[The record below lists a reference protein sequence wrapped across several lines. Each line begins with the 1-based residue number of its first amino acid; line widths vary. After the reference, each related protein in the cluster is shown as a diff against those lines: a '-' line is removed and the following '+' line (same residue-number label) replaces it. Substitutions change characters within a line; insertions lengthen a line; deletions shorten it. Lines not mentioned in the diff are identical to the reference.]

1 MVFLPEARSLAK
13 WMFEHAE
20 LASMH
25 ISYVSP
31 DVDLRLTTD
40 DHRSSTTSS
49 PRPRSHLQT
58 VMGCRT
64 RVASW
69 FGFGP
74 PRSSFVQRAAR
85 PESLSYADGVTA
97 QAVSALLAAL
107 LILAIGVSVLFR
119 SRKDRMYTSFAAF
132 TFVVSA
138 WHLCTFIDVTTESP
152 VMKWLSLWAAA
163 TIPPTAIRFFR
174 IFLAQPSIGGPKRGP
189 RVTLAW
195 TLVAYGGLIYSAI
208 VQPIH
213 EKNWF
218 TFPFGIYV
226 FGGLYRCVYDLYMQY
241 RATKKKVE
249 RTRIGYLALGGFV
262 AVTLTLTELLPRF
275 DIEWPSS
282 VGNVLGILY
291 LYFLSQTLF
300 RNRLI
305 DINELL
311 GKMAVLG
318 TLVVLLWAVYGF
330 LLYWIGAG
338 QKGLYLINAL
348 VASFVILILFE
359 PVRSW
364 LENGINRWLLRQRT
378 ELRGRIESVRRE
390 LPGVVDVPDMVVKII
405 TALEESRRVTDGS
418 VYLLDADG
426 AGFDRAGYVGQAP
439 PERLDANAERALLD
453 RVRGGHLDK
462 DQLHRELGEL
472 TSPADAETKR
482 PALIALQ
489 GRVDELH
496 AGLIFPLLGSAETE
510 QGPWLL
516 GLFCV
521 RDDRT
526 ESAFDVDDIDT
537 FRQLAI
543 GAARVIESSQVYERV
558 KERDR
563 LAALGEMSAGLAHE
577 IRNPLGAI
585 KGAAQLLITAD
596 NKPAGSATETAEL
609 LEIIVEEAN
618 RLNNVVTRF
627 LDYARAERPG
637 REGAGKVDLN
647 QILRKT
653 EQLLRQDLPKTNEL
667 RVRLD
672 DMLPQIAGDPESLM
686 QVFLNLGQNALQAM
700 PDGGTLEI
708 LTTRRRR
715 SRLGYG
721 QFAEV
726 RFRDTGIGIPR
737 DKLKKLFI
745 PFYTTKQKGTGLGL
759 AISHRIVNQHGGTIE
774 VRSTLGQG
782 STFSVFL
789 PAAEPVPASKVED
802 ITETGRLTSL
812 GALARNDPTPAT
824 TKPAPGSDGVT
835 TAGSVVEPLPPSDS
849 MTDVPVMSDADAKG
863 VG

>member
-1 MVFLPEARSLAK
+1 V
-13 WMFEHAE
+13 
-20 LASMH
+20 
-25 ISYVSP
+25 
-31 DVDLRLTTD
+31 DV
-40 DHRSSTTSS
+40 
-49 PRPRSHLQT
+49 
-58 VMGCRT
+58 
-64 RVASW
+64 
-69 FGFGP
+69 
-74 PRSSFVQRAAR
+74 
-85 PESLSYADGVTA
+85 

-107 LILAIGVSVLFR
+107 LILAIGASVVLR
-119 SRKDRMYTSFAAF
+119 SRKDRVYTSFAAF
-132 TFVVSA
+132 TFTVSA
-138 WHLCTFIDVTTESP
+138 WHLCTFIDAATSSP
-152 VMKWLSLWAAA
+152 VMRWLSLWAAA

-195 TLVAYGGLIYSAI
+195 TVAAYLFLIYSAI
-208 VQPIH
+208 VVPIH
-213 EKNWF
+213 ETTWF
-218 TFPFGIYV
+218 LVPFGVYV
-226 FGGLYRCVYDLYMQY
+226 FGGLYRCVYDMYMQY
-241 RATKKKVE
+241 RATTKRVE
-249 RTRIGYLALGGFV
+249 RTRVGYLALGGFV
-262 AVTLTLTELLPRF
+262 ATTLTLTDVLPRF
-275 DIEWPSS
+275 GVAWPAI
-282 VGNVLGILY
+282 GNVLGILY

-305 DINELL
+305 DLNELV

-318 TLVVLLWAVYGF
+318 TLVVMLWAVYGF
-330 LLYWIGAG
+330 LLYWIGVG
-338 QKGLYLINAL
+338 QKGLYLLNAL

-378 ELRGRIESVRRE
+378 ELRGRIEAVRRE
-390 LPGVVDVPDMVVKII
+390 LPTIVDVNDMVMRIM
-405 TALEESRRVTDGS
+405 TALEESRRVTDAS

-426 AGFDRAGYVGQAP
+426 AGFDRAGMMGQAP

-453 RVRGGHLDK
+453 RVRHGHLDK
-462 DQLHRELGEL
+462 DQLQRELDEL
-472 TSPADAETKR
+472 ANSPDAETKR
-482 PALIALQ
+482 APLTALKTRL
-489 GRVDELH
+489 DELH
-496 AGLIFPLLGSAETE
+496 AGVIFPLLGSAETE

-521 RDDRT
+521 HDDRT
-526 ESAFDVDDIDT
+526 ESAFDADDIDT

-543 GAARVIESSQVYERV
+543 GAARVIESSQAYERV

-563 LAALGEMSAGLAHE
+563 LAALGEMAAGLAHE

-585 KGAAQLLITAD
+585 KGAAQLLG
-596 NKPAGSATETAEL
+596 KPSSAEETKEF

-627 LDYARAERPG
+627 LDYARSERPG

-647 QILRKT
+647 QVVRKT
-653 EQLLRQDLPKTNEL
+653 EQLLRQELTKNVEL
-667 RVRLD
+667 RVRID
-672 DMLPQIAGDPESLM
+672 EQLPQIAGDPESLM
-686 QVFLNLGQNALQAM
+686 QVFLNLGQNAMQAM

-789 PAAEPVPASKVED
+789 PAAEPVVGD
-802 ITETGRLTSL
+802 ITETGKLTSL
-812 GALARNDPTPAT
+812 HELAVKDPTADHEAPVPAAIAAGT
-824 TKPAPGSDGVT
+824 TIESIPPTDTQESP
-835 TAGSVVEPLPPSDS
+835 VVQLEPEA
-849 MTDVPVMSDADAKG
+849 TKG

>member
-1 MVFLPEARSLAK
+1 M
-13 WMFEHAE
+13 
-20 LASMH
+20 
-25 ISYVSP
+25 
-31 DVDLRLTTD
+31 DVQ
-40 DHRSSTTSS
+40 
-49 PRPRSHLQT
+49 P
-58 VMGCRT
+58 
-64 RVASW
+64 
-69 FGFGP
+69 
-74 PRSSFVQRAAR
+74 
-85 PESLSYADGVTA
+85 
-97 QAVSALLAAL
+97 VSALLAAL
-107 LILAIGVSVLFR
+107 LILAIGASVLLR
-119 SRKDRMYTSFAAF
+119 SRSDRMYTSFAAF
-132 TFVVSA
+132 TFTVSA
-138 WHLCTFIDVTTESP
+138 WHLCTFIDAATNSP
-152 VMKWLSLWAAA
+152 VMRWLALWSAA

-195 TLVAYGGLIYSAI
+195 TLLAYAGLIVSAI
-208 VQPIH
+208 YKPIH
-213 EKNWF
+213 DQPYF
-218 TFPFGIYV
+218 LIPYGVYV
-226 FGGLYRCVYDLYMQY
+226 FGGLYRCVYDLYIQY
-241 RATKKKVE
+241 RSTTKRVE
-249 RTRIGYLALGGFV
+249 RTRVGYLALGGFV
-262 AVTLTLTELLPRF
+262 ATTLTLTDALPRF
-275 DIEWPSS
+275 GVAWPAL
-282 VGNVLGILY
+282 GNVLGILY

-300 RNRLI
+300 SYRLI
-305 DINELL
+305 DLNELL

-330 LLYWIGAG
+330 LLYWIGNG
-338 QKGLYLINAL
+338 QKGLYLLNAL

-378 ELRGRIESVRRE
+378 ELRGRIDAVRRE
-390 LPGVVDVPDMVVKII
+390 LPGVVDVPDMVQRIT
-405 TALEESRRVTDGS
+405 TALEESRRVTDAS

-426 AGFDRAGYVGQAP
+426 AGYDRAGYIGQAP
-439 PERLDANAERALLD
+439 PERLDANAERPLFD
-453 RVRGGHLDK
+453 RVRTGHLDQ
-462 DQLHRELGEL
+462 DWLVR
-472 TSPADAETKR
+472 DAEALAGTPQADGKR
-482 PALIALQ
+482 AATLALQ
-489 GRVDELH
+489 SRLKELR
-496 AGLIFPLLGSAETE
+496 AGVIFPLLGSAETE

-516 GLFCV
+516 GLLCI

-526 ESAFDVDDIDT
+526 ESAFDADDIDA
-537 FRQLAI
+537 FRQLAH
-543 GAARVIESSQVYERV
+543 GAARVIESSQAYERV

-563 LAALGEMSAGLAHE
+563 LAALGEMAAGLAHE

-596 NKPAGSATETAEL
+596 GSGEPGHAAQPSPAGSATETAEL

-627 LDYARAERPG
+627 LDYARSERPG

-647 QILRKT
+647 QVVRKT
-653 EQLLRQDLPKTNEL
+653 VQLLQQDFHKAVEV
-667 RVRLD
+667 RVRID
-672 DMLPQIAGDPESLM
+672 EMLPPIAGDPESLM

-759 AISHRIVNQHGGTIE
+759 AISHRIINQHGGTIE

-789 PAAEPVPASKVED
+789 PAAEPIPAGDVKD
-802 ITETGRLTSL
+802 ITETGGLRSIKSGERTADRPDRPDRPDRIDRSDRPDR
-812 GALARNDPTPAT
+812 GDPTPAAPT
-824 TKPAPGSDGVT
+824 AAPPEPAAAIATIGGQVESIPPGDSSPGQPLAAPELAVLDDAAPPAPAS
-835 TAGSVVEPLPPSDS
+835 ASRSAPVV
-849 MTDVPVMSDADAKG
+849 G
-863 VG
+863 

>member
-1 MVFLPEARSLAK
+1 M
-13 WMFEHAE
+13 
-20 LASMH
+20 
-25 ISYVSP
+25 
-31 DVDLRLTTD
+31 DV
-40 DHRSSTTSS
+40 
-49 PRPRSHLQT
+49 
-58 VMGCRT
+58 
-64 RVASW
+64 
-69 FGFGP
+69 
-74 PRSSFVQRAAR
+74 
-85 PESLSYADGVTA
+85 

-107 LILAIGVSVLFR
+107 LILAIGASVVLR
-119 SRKDRMYTSFAAF
+119 SRKDKMYTSFAAF
-132 TFVVSA
+132 TFTVSA
-138 WHLCTFIDVTTESP
+138 WHLCTFIDAATTSP
-152 VMKWLSLWAAA
+152 VMRWLSLWAAA

-174 IFLAQPSIGGPKRGP
+174 TFLAQPSIGGPKRGP

-195 TLVAYGGLIYSAI
+195 TIAAYLVLIYSA
-208 VQPIH
+208 VVVPIH
-213 EKNWF
+213 ETQWF
-218 TFPFGIYV
+218 QIPFGIYV
-226 FGGLYRCVYDLYMQY
+226 FGGLYRCVYDMYMQY
-241 RATKKKVE
+241 RATTKRVE
-249 RTRIGYLALGGFV
+249 RTRVGYLALGGFV
-262 AVTLTLTELLPRF
+262 ATTLTLTDVLPRF
-275 DIEWPSS
+275 GVAWPA

-305 DINELL
+305 DLNELI

-330 LLYWIGAG
+330 LLYWIGGG
-338 QKGLYLINAL
+338 QKGLYLLNAL

-364 LENGINRWLLRQRT
+364 LENTINRWLLRQRT
-378 ELRGRIESVRRE
+378 ELRGRIEAVRRE
-390 LPGVVDVPDMVVKII
+390 LPGVVDVTDMVGRIV
-405 TALEESRRVTDGS
+405 TALEESRRMTDAS

-426 AGFDRAGYVGQAP
+426 AGFDRAGYLGQAP
-439 PERLDANAERALLD
+439 PDRLDANAERPLLD
-453 RVRGGHLDK
+453 RVRLGHIDK
-462 DQLHRELGEL
+462 DGVQREIEDLAN
-472 TSPADAETKR
+472 ADDVEAKR
-482 PALIALQ
+482 APLIALKN
-489 GRVDELH
+489 RIEELY
-496 AGLIFPLLGSAETE
+496 AGMIFPLLGSAETE

-526 ESAFDVDDIDT
+526 ESAFDADDVDT

-543 GAARVIESSQVYERV
+543 AAARVIESSQAYERV

-563 LAALGEMSAGLAHE
+563 LAALGEMAAGLAHE

-585 KGAAQLLITAD
+585 KGAAQLLG
-596 NKPAGSATETAEL
+596 KPSSAEETAEF

-627 LDYARAERPG
+627 LDYARSERPG

-647 QILRKT
+647 TVVRKT
-653 EQLLRQDLPKTNEL
+653 EQLLRQDLVKNIEL
-667 RVRLD
+667 RVRID
-672 DMLPQIAGDPESLM
+672 DQLPQVAGDPESLM

-774 VRSTLGQG
+774 VRSTIGQG

-789 PAAEPVPASKVED
+789 PAADPVPATKVED

-812 GALARNDPTPAT
+812 RELAKDDPPPPTA
-824 TKPAPGSDGVT
+824 AVT
-835 TAGSVVEPLPPSDS
+835 TTGTTTIESIPPADS
-849 MTDVPVMSDADAKG
+849 LTDVKG

>member
-1 MVFLPEARSLAK
+1 V
-13 WMFEHAE
+13 
-20 LASMH
+20 
-25 ISYVSP
+25 V
-31 DVDLRLTTD
+31 DV
-40 DHRSSTTSS
+40 
-49 PRPRSHLQT
+49 
-58 VMGCRT
+58 
-64 RVASW
+64 
-69 FGFGP
+69 
-74 PRSSFVQRAAR
+74 
-85 PESLSYADGVTA
+85 

-107 LILAIGVSVLFR
+107 LILAIGASVVLR
-119 SRKDRMYTSFAAF
+119 SRKDKMYTSFAAF
-132 TFVVSA
+132 TFTVSA
-138 WHLCTFIDVTTESP
+138 WHLCTFIDAATSSP
-152 VMKWLSLWAAA
+152 VMRWLSLWAAA

-195 TLVAYGGLIYSAI
+195 TVVAYLFLIYSAI
-208 VQPIH
+208 VIPIH
-213 EKNWF
+213 ETTWF
-218 TFPFGIYV
+218 QLPFGVYV
-226 FGGLYRCVYDLYMQY
+226 FGGLYRCVYDMYMQY
-241 RATKKKVE
+241 RATTKRVE
-249 RTRIGYLALGGFV
+249 RTRVGYLALGGFV
-262 AVTLTLTELLPRF
+262 ATTLTLTDVLPRF
-275 DIEWPSS
+275 GVAWPA

-305 DINELL
+305 DLNELI

-330 LLYWIGAG
+330 LLYWIGGG
-338 QKGLYLINAL
+338 QKGLYLLNAL

-359 PVRSW
+359 PVRAW
-364 LENGINRWLLRQRT
+364 LENTINRWLLRQRT
-378 ELRGRIESVRRE
+378 ELRGRIEAVRRE
-390 LPGVVDVPDMVVKII
+390 LPGVVDVSDMVTRIM
-405 TALEESRRVTDGS
+405 TALEESRRMTDAS
-418 VYLLDADG
+418 VYLLDSDG
-426 AGFDRAGYVGQAP
+426 AGFDRAGHLGQAP

-453 RVRGGHLDK
+453 RVRAGHLDK
-462 DQLHRELGEL
+462 DALQREIDEL
-472 TSPADAETKR
+472 ANTEDAEAKR
-482 PALIALQ
+482 APLIALKN
-489 GRVDELH
+489 RIDELH
-496 AGLIFPLLGSAETE
+496 AGVIFPLLGSAETE

-543 GAARVIESSQVYERV
+543 AAARVIESSQAYERV

-563 LAALGEMSAGLAHE
+563 LAALGEMAAGLAHE

-585 KGAAQLLITAD
+585 KGAAQLLG
-596 NKPAGSATETAEL
+596 KPSSAEETAEF

-627 LDYARAERPG
+627 LDYARSERPG

-647 QILRKT
+647 AVVRKT
-653 EQLLRQDLPKTNEL
+653 EQLLRQDLAKNVEL
-667 RVRLD
+667 RVRID
-672 DMLPQIAGDPESLM
+672 DQLPQIAGDPESLM

-774 VRSTLGQG
+774 VRSTIGQG

-789 PAAEPVPASKVED
+789 PAAEPMPAGKVED

-812 GALARNDPTPAT
+812 RELAKDDAPARTDATPLPAT
-824 TKPAPGSDGVT
+824 AAVAAGGKIESIPPA
-835 TAGSVVEPLPPSDS
+835 DS
-849 MTDVPVMSDADAKG
+849 LTDAPAAPAEETAKG

>member
-1 MVFLPEARSLAK
+1 
-13 WMFEHAE
+13 
-20 LASMH
+20 
-25 ISYVSP
+25 
-31 DVDLRLTTD
+31 VD
-40 DHRSSTTSS
+40 
-49 PRPRSHLQT
+49 
-58 VMGCRT
+58 
-64 RVASW
+64 
-69 FGFGP
+69 
-74 PRSSFVQRAAR
+74 
-85 PESLSYADGVTA
+85 A
-97 QAVSALLAAL
+97 QAVSSLLAAL
-107 LILAIGVSVLFR
+107 LILTIGTSVLLR
-119 SRKDRMYTSFAAF
+119 SRSDRTYTSFAAF
-132 TFVVSA
+132 TFTVSA
-138 WHLCTFIDVTTESP
+138 WHLCTFIDAASGSP
-152 VMKWLSLWAAA
+152 IMRWLALWAAA

-195 TLVAYGGLIYSAI
+195 TLLAYVGLVYSAI

-213 EKNWF
+213 EKTWF
-218 TFPFGIYV
+218 IVPFGVYV
-226 FGGLYRCVYDLYMQY
+226 YGALYRCVYDMYMQY
-241 RATKKKVE
+241 RATTKRVE
-249 RTRIGYLALGGFV
+249 RTRVGYLALGGFV
-262 AVTLTLTELLPRF
+262 ATTLTLTDVLPTRF
-275 DIEWPSS
+275 DIAWPAI
-282 VGNVLGILY
+282 GNVLGILY

-305 DINELL
+305 DLNELV

-318 TLVVLLWAVYGF
+318 SLVVLLWAVYG
-330 LLYWIGAG
+330 LLFYWIGSG
-338 QKGLYLINAL
+338 QKGFYLLNAL
-348 VASFVILILFE
+348 LASFVILILFE

-364 LENGINRWLLRQRT
+364 LENSINRWLLRQRT
-378 ELRGRIESVRRE
+378 ELRGRLEAVRRE
-390 LPGVVDVPDMVVKII
+390 LPGVVDVSDMVHRIV
-405 TALEESRRVTDGS
+405 TALEESRRVTDAS
-418 VYLLDADG
+418 VYLLDSEG
-426 AGFDRAGYVGQAP
+426 GGFDRAGYIGQAP

-453 RVRGGHLDK
+453 RVRGGQLDK
-462 DQLHRELGEL
+462 DQLAGEL
-472 TSPADAETKR
+472 AELVGPDHEAKR
-482 PALIALQ
+482 ATITALRSRI
-489 GRVDELH
+489 DEMQ

-526 ESAFDVDDIDT
+526 ESAFDADDIET

-543 GAARVIESSQVYERV
+543 GAARVIESSQAYERV

-563 LAALGEMSAGLAHE
+563 LAALGEMAAGLAHE

-585 KGAAQLLITAD
+585 KGAAQLLITSD
-596 NKPAGSATETAEL
+596 KPTTTVAETAEL

-627 LDYARAERPG
+627 LDYARSERPG

-647 QILRKT
+647 AVVRKT
-653 EQLLRQDLPKTNEL
+653 EQLLRQELPKNVDL
-667 RVRLD
+667 RVRID
-672 DMLPQIAGDPESLM
+672 DMLPQVAGDPESLM

-708 LTTRRRR
+708 LSTRRRR

-759 AISHRIVNQHGGTIE
+759 AISHRIINQHGGTIE
-774 VRSTLGQG
+774 VRSTIGQG

-789 PAAEPVPASKVED
+789 PAAEPVRSDD

-812 GALARNDPTPAT
+812 APLARE
-824 TKPAPGSDGVT
+824 K
-835 TAGSVVEPLPPSDS
+835 SDS
-849 MTDVPVMSDADAKG
+849 SPPANVPAAAVSTKESGVESIPPAEPADSLSDIPKAEG

>member
-1 MVFLPEARSLAK
+1 M
-13 WMFEHAE
+13 
-20 LASMH
+20 
-25 ISYVSP
+25 
-31 DVDLRLTTD
+31 DV
-40 DHRSSTTSS
+40 
-49 PRPRSHLQT
+49 
-58 VMGCRT
+58 
-64 RVASW
+64 
-69 FGFGP
+69 
-74 PRSSFVQRAAR
+74 
-85 PESLSYADGVTA
+85 

-107 LILAIGVSVLFR
+107 LILAIGASVVLR
-119 SRKDRMYTSFAAF
+119 SRKDKIYTAFAAMAF
-132 TFVVSA
+132 TVSA
-138 WHLCTFIDVTTESP
+138 WHLCTFIDAAGQSP
-152 VMKWLSLWAAA
+152 VMRWLALWAAA

-195 TLVAYGGLIYSAI
+195 TLVVYVILIYSAI
-208 VQPIH
+208 VTPVHDTI
-213 EKNWF
+213 WF
-218 TFPFGIYV
+218 TVPFGVYV
-226 FGGLYRCVYDLYMQY
+226 FGGLYRCVYDMYMQY
-241 RATKKKVE
+241 RATTKRVE
-249 RTRIGYLALGGFV
+249 RTRVGYLALGGFV
-262 AVTLTLTELLPRF
+262 ATTLTLTDVLPRLGVA
-275 DIEWPSS
+275 WPA

-305 DINELL
+305 DINELI

-330 LLYWIGAG
+330 LLYWIGGG
-338 QKGLYLINAL
+338 QKGLYLLNAL

-359 PVRSW
+359 PVRAW
-364 LENGINRWLLRQRT
+364 LENTINRWLLRQRT
-378 ELRGRIESVRRE
+378 ELRGRIEAVRRE
-390 LPGVVDVPDMVVKII
+390 LPGVVDVADMVPII
-405 TALEESRRVTDGS
+405 MTALEESRRMTDAS
-418 VYLLDADG
+418 LYLLDADG
-426 AGFDRAGYVGQAP
+426 AGFDRAGFLGQTP

-462 DQLHRELGEL
+462 DALHREIDEL
-472 TSPADAETKR
+472 AKADDVEPRRA
-482 PALIALQ
+482 PLLALRARIE
-489 GRVDELH
+489 ELH
-496 AGLIFPLLGSAETE
+496 ADVIFPLLGSAETE

-516 GLFCV
+516 GLFCI

-526 ESAFDVDDIDT
+526 EGAFDVDDIDT

-543 GAARVIESSQVYERV
+543 AAARVIESSQAYERV

-563 LAALGEMSAGLAHE
+563 LAALGEMAAGLAHE

-596 NKPAGSATETAEL
+596 GKSPAPDSAEF

-627 LDYARAERPG
+627 LDYARSERPG

-647 QILRKT
+647 GVVRKT
-653 EQLLRQDLPKTNEL
+653 EQLLRGDVARNIEL
-667 RVRLD
+667 RVRID
-672 DMLPQIAGDPESLM
+672 DQLPEIAGDPESLM

-726 RFRDTGIGIPR
+726 RFRDTGVGIPR

-759 AISHRIVNQHGGTIE
+759 AISHRIINQHGGTIE
-774 VRSTLGQG
+774 VRSTIGQG

-789 PAAEPVPASKVED
+789 PAAEPIPAGKAED
-802 ITETGRLTSL
+802 LSETGRLDAL
-812 GALARNDPTPAT
+812 GDLAAGPEDALPRADATPVRTTETTPAR
-824 TKPAPGSDGVT
+824 APGDGDKGESIPPTAALPDAVVT
-835 TAGSVVEPLPPSDS
+835 PSPSD
-849 MTDVPVMSDADAKG
+849 AGAAKG